1 MQRKFTSIISD
12 WIDPFFFLGRVGY
25 ICFKR
30 DKINLITSFQEI
42 VLAPQLL
49 YILII
54 FLLL

>member
-42 VLAPQLL
+42 VLAPQLSYL
-49 YILII
+49 
-54 FLLL
+54 